1 MKRGLKKQTEGSM
14 ASRLAKVLFAYRI
27 TSHGTTGVS
36 PAELLLKS
44 KPRMRLDLL
53 VPHTAGRVEEKQFKQ
68 KLSYDS
74 STRER
79 AFTQCMQGTMLKV
92 TSGYQVESWRQLAL
106 FRTKLSLKM
115 VLCETAFGSA
125 ESQASH
131 CSAWSDSGGQCT
143 NSWRKRW
150 AYSRWTRRYWLFFN
164 ELSSKFSTKTKCE
177 SSK

>member
-1 MKRGLKKQTEGSM
+1 M

-79 AFTQCMQGTMLKV
+79 AFTQESPVYARNYAKGDKWLPGRIVKTTGPV
-92 TSGYQVESWRQLAL
+92 SYEVELENG
-106 FRTKLSLKM
+106 F
-115 VLCETAFGSA
+115 V
-125 ESQASH
+125 
-131 CSAWSDSGGQCT
+131 
-143 NSWRKRW
+143 
-150 AYSRWTRRYWLFFN
+150 
-164 ELSSKFSTKTKCE
+164 
-177 SSK
+177 